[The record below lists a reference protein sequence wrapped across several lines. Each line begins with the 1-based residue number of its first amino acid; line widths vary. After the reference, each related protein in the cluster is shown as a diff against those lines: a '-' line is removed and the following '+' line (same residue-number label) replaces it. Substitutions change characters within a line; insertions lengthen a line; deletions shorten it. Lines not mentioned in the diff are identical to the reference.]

1 MAKDN
6 KGSTMIEV
14 VVGFTLL
21 LILLAGLTK
30 IIDVSTEMYYQSV
43 DVVRNKERFTEE
55 LYKKSG
61 ASGSTVLER
70 TEYKDDTLQ
79 LVLLNTKNAVTI
91 EFTNTK
97 LVYYEMPDTINDA
110 LLLEAK

>member
-1 MAKDN
+1 MTKDN

-43 DVVRNKERFTEE
+43 DTIRNKEIFAEE

-61 ASGSTVLER
+61 ASASDKLNR
-70 TEYKDDTLQ
+70 TEYKDDALQ
-79 LVLLNTKNAVTI
+79 LKQVDGSTTI
-91 EFTNTK
+91 DLGNTK
-97 LVYYEMPDTINDA
+97 LVYYEMPDSNNDTF
-110 LLLEAK
+110 LLEEK